1 MPKSAQ
7 KDNQSSLNVIRLD
20 SINPHTDDNY
30 HDNQVSEV
38 ANEEFVIMDESME
51 AMEKQ
56 NMFKGILE
64 KVFSKLQPID
74 RRIIKKK
81 FGIDAPFQMSIN
93 EIAENEGISSN
104 KVKYSITNTLKI
116 IEKNIS
122 ETDRKNIMELLR

>member
-1 MPKSAQ
+1 
-7 KDNQSSLNVIRLD
+7 
-20 SINPHTDDNY
+20 
-30 HDNQVSEV
+30 
-38 ANEEFVIMDESME
+38 MDESME
-51 AMEKQ
+51 YMEKQ
-56 NMFKGILE
+56 NLFKSILE

-104 KVKYSITNTLKI
+104 KVKYSISNTLKL

-122 ETDRKNIMELLR
+122 ESDKKNIIELLK